1 MSLLPSWVENIQI
14 VSGAEDTLQAPVEY
28 GIDFASG
35 RMTGKKVTEKEA
47 IKCWIWNCIKTERYK
62 YAIYSDQYG
71 VELEQ
76 YIGQV
81 PEREYIQTDIQQ
93 DITDALMQN
102 QYITAVRDF
111 DITFGDDDINIA
123 LTVDTLYGSIEYKDE
138 DFVVLSLQNGRLVM
152 YRSKVSQ
159 DGINFILSNHKNLI
173 AMHTGKIDFAIAD
186 HQRLE
191 EGYT

>member
-1 MSLLPSWVENIQI
+1 MSLLPSWVENIQA
-14 VSGAEDTLQAPVEY
+14 VSDAEDTLQAPVEY
-28 GIDFASG
+28 GIDFTSG
-35 RMTGKKVTEKEA
+35 RMTGRKVTEKEA

-102 QYITAVRDF
+102 QYITAVHDF
-111 DITFGDDDINIA
+111 NITFGDDDINIA
-123 LTVDTLYGSIEYKDE
+123 LTVDTLYGPIEYKDE

-152 YRSKVSQ
+152 YRSKISQ

-173 AMHTGKIDFAIAD
+173 AMHTGKIDFAITD

-191 EGYT
+191 ESYT

>member
-1 MSLLPSWVENIQI
+1 MSLLPSWVENIQA

-28 GIDFASG
+28 GIDFTSG
-35 RMTGKKVTEKEA
+35 RMTGRKVTEKEA

-102 QYITAVRDF
+102 QYITAVHDF

-123 LTVDTLYGSIEYKDE
+123 LTVDTLYGSIEYKA
-138 DFVVLSLQNGRLVM
+138 
-152 YRSKVSQ
+152 
-159 DGINFILSNHKNLI
+159 NHKNLI

-191 EGYT
+191 ESYT

>member
-1 MSLLPSWVENIQI
+1 MSLLPSWVENIQA
-14 VSGAEDTLQAPVEY
+14 VSGAEDTLQASVEY
-28 GIDFASG
+28 GIDFTSG
-35 RMTGKKVTEKEA
+35 RMTGRKVTEKEA

-111 DITFGDDDINIA
+111 DITFGNDDINIA
-123 LTVDTLYGSIEYKDE
+123 LTVDTVYGSIEYKDE
-138 DFVVLSLQNGRLVM
+138 DFIVLSLQNGRLVM

-173 AMHTGKIDFAIAD
+173 AMHAGKIDFAIAD
-186 HQRLE
+186 HQNLE
-191 EGYT
+191 ESYT

>member
-1 MSLLPSWVENIQI
+1 MSLLPSWAENIQI
-14 VSGAEDTLQAPVEY
+14 ISGAEDTPQTPVEY
-28 GIDFASG
+28 GIDFAFG

-102 QYITAVRDF
+102 QYITAVHDF
-111 DITFGDDDINIA
+111 NITFGDDDINIA

-159 DGINFILSNHKNLI
+159 DGINFILSNHKHLI

-191 EGYT
+191 ESYT

>member
-1 MSLLPSWVENIQI
+1 MSLLPSWVENIQA

-28 GIDFASG
+28 GIDFTSG
-35 RMTGKKVTEKEA
+35 RMTGRKVTEKEA

-102 QYITAVRDF
+102 QYITAVHDF
-111 DITFGDDDINIA
+111 NITFGDDDINIA
-123 LTVDTLYGSIEYKDE
+123 LTVDTLYGPIEYKDE

-173 AMHTGKIDFAIAD
+173 AMHAGKIDFTIAD

-191 EGYT
+191 ESYT